1 MTLQLAAY
9 DGAASVSASQ
19 VAIDTVSRTDRTTPT
34 VNVSTAGSA
43 LVSYWADKS
52 NDNTGW
58 TLPAE
63 VTLRHQAIGSG
74 NGRVTSALT
83 DSGPMGTGPAG
94 GLTATGVTANR
105 RGIVWS
111 IVVAPDTA
119 TPNTLPNPS
128 FTSSCTGL
136 SCSFDASGSTDA
148 DGTIASYAW
157 TFGDA
162 GSATGVTTS
171 RTYASAGTYTV
182 TLTVTDDRG
191 GVNTAT
197 RALTVT
203 PPVAANVAFRAAT
216 GTNVNSTT
224 ARVTIPTAVQPG
236 DLMVMIATTN
246 GTTGTVTGPAG
257 WALVNSSV
265 NTATGTTSL
274 LWSKVAVAPDAGA
287 SATITNSATAKM
299 ALQMSAYSN
308 AGAITAQ
315 AVAFDT
321 VNRTTHTTPIVPV
334 ASAGS
339 ALVSYWA
346 DKSSATT
353 TWAMPAAAQLRD
365 LSVGSGSGRV
375 TSALADT
382 GSLAAG
388 TAGGLTATADSATAR
403 GVMWSIVIG
412 PAA

>member
-1 MTLQLAAY
+1 
-9 DGAASVSASQ
+9 
-19 VAIDTVSRTDRTTPT
+19 
-34 VNVSTAGSA
+34 
-43 LVSYWADKS
+43 
-52 NDNTGW
+52 
-58 TLPAE
+58 
-63 VTLRHQAIGSG
+63 
-74 NGRVTSALT
+74 
-83 DSGPMGTGPAG
+83 
-94 GLTATGVTANR
+94 
-105 RGIVWS
+105 
-111 IVVAPDTA
+111 
-119 TPNTLPNPS
+119 
-128 FTSSCTGL
+128 
-136 SCSFDASGSTDA
+136 
-148 DGTIASYAW
+148 
-157 TFGDA
+157 
-162 GSATGVTTS
+162 
-171 RTYASAGTYTV
+171 
-182 TLTVTDDRG
+182 
-191 GVNTAT
+191 
-197 RALTVT
+197 
-203 PPVAANVAFRAAT
+203 
-216 GTNVNSTT
+216 
-224 ARVTIPTAVQPG
+224 
-236 DLMVMIATTN
+236 MVMVATTN

-257 WALVNSSV
+257 WTLVNSSI

-274 LWSKVAVAPDAGA
+274 LWSKVAAAPDAGA

-334 ASAGS
+334 AAAGS

-353 TWAMPAAAQLRD
+353 TWAMPAAAQLRN

-412 PAA
+412 PSA